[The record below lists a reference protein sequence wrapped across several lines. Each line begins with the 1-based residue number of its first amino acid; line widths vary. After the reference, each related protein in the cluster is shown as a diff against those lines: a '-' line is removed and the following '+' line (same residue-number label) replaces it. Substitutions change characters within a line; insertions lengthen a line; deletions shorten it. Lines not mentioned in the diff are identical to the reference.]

1 MNDRT
6 HPTSMSEL
14 IGNKEPVKA
23 IADAVRK
30 KQVSALEVTNAYL
43 ARIEKLDGTLG
54 CYYRIDRDGARALAT
69 NVDEKIARGEDP
81 GVLAGVP
88 IGLKDLFVTSGI
100 ETTAGSKILE
110 GWIPPYDAT
119 VVARLKQAGATLLG
133 KLSMDEFAMGSSN
146 ENSAYG
152 PVRNPWDQ
160 TRVPGGS
167 SGGSA
172 AAVAADLC
180 AASLGTDTG
189 GSIRQPAALTGTVG
203 IKPTYGRV
211 SRYGVIAFAS
221 SLDQVGPFAR
231 SAGDAAR
238 ILSVIAGQ
246 DPHDGTS
253 LPDAVPDYLGNSDV
267 KGLRIGVPDE
277 YFGDLDESVAGPV
290 RAALTAFEKA
300 GATLVPVQL
309 PHTRYGI
316 AAYYIVATAECSSN
330 LARYDGV
337 RYGLR
342 ATSDTLASMY
352 KQTRAQGFGPEVKRR
367 IMLGTYALR
376 SGYYDAYYKK
386 AQQVRTLVKRDFEA
400 AFQKCDVIAGPT
412 APGVAFKLGEKTADP
427 LEMYLS
433 DVYTIPCNLA
443 GLPGMSIPCGF
454 APPRGTEG
462 PLLPV
467 GLQLL
472 GAPLG
477 EAQLFRA
484 ARAYETLT
492 DFHTRRPSSLE
503 NA

>member
-1 MNDRT
+1 MSVQKLMNAA
-6 HPTSMSEL
+6 
-14 IGNKEPVKA
+14 EPVAA
-23 IADAVRK
+23 IAAAVRAK
-30 KQVSALEVTNAYL
+30 EVSAREITNAYL
-43 ARIEKLDGTLG
+43 TRIRAIDPKLG
-54 CYYRIDRDGARALAT
+54 CYYRVDEDGALALAA
-69 NVDEKIARGEDP
+69 NVDEQLARGENP

-88 IGLKDLFVTSGI
+88 IGLKDIFVTSGV
-100 ETTAGSKILE
+100 ETTCGSKILQ
-110 GWIPPYDAT
+110 GWIPPYDGT
-119 VVARLKQAGATLLG
+119 VVTRLKRAGAVLLG

-146 ENSAYG
+146 ESSAYG
-152 PVRNPWDQ
+152 NVKNPWDVS
-160 TRVPGGS
+160 RVPGGS

-172 AAVAADLC
+172 AAVAAGLC

-238 ILSVIAGQ
+238 VLSVIAGE
-246 DPHDGTS
+246 DPFDSTS
-253 LPDAVPDYLGNSDV
+253 LPNEVPDYLLGPTGA
-267 KGLRIGVPDE
+267 KGLRVGVPEE
-277 YFGDLDESVAGPV
+277 YFTDLDPSIAVPV
-290 RAALTAFEKA
+290 RAAIAELEKA

-342 ATSDTLASMY
+342 APSEALGDMY
-352 KQTRAQGFGPEVKRR
+352 KKTRALGFGAEVKRR

-386 AQQVRTLVKRDFEA
+386 AQQVRTLIKRDFMT
-400 AFQKCDVIAGPT
+400 AFETCDVIATPT
-412 APGVAFKLGEKTADP
+412 TPQVAFKLGEKTSDP
-427 LEMYLS
+427 LSMYLS
-433 DVYTIPCNLA
+433 DIYTIPCNLA

-454 APPRGTEG
+454 AAPRGGG
-462 PLLPV
+462 PEMPI

-472 GAPLG
+472 AAPLG
-477 EAQLFRA
+477 EQQLFRT
-484 ARAYETLT
+484 ARMYEART
-492 DFHTRRPSSLE
+492 DFHTRRPPEPLS
-503 NA
+503 